1 MKKFLCILL
10 AALFVLSLTGCG
22 MKRSEFGG
30 KPVSLMPKY
39 VGEGVDDPFYQFTEE
54 DLVVRIVY
62 DDGQIADMED
72 GFKVTTETD
81 SGFFD
86 ILVSWNAVQV
96 FGRTETVHGGVT
108 QDLFAS
114 GAEGSIGVE
123 QQVPVLFGQ
132 EEAGSD
138 GVYTDANGGKVYGQP
153 LGKVG
158 NGSLGTA
165 VGGNSGQRTEAVHM
179 LMADRKVR
187 NPANWFPQVTSNC
200 YSGRKKVRICRSRRR
215 RS

>member
-39 VGEGVDDPFYQFTEE
+39 VGEGVDDPFYQFTED

-86 ILVSWNAVQV
+86 ILVSWNGLEGELMIPIGKDNYQKYK
-96 FGRTETVHGGVT
+96 
-108 QDLFAS
+108 
-114 GAEGSIGVE
+114 AELEAKRAEVAAE
-123 QQVPVLFGQ
+123 QQAAMDEAAAAAEDAL
-132 EEAGSD
+132 AGS
-138 GVYTDANGGKVYGQP
+138 
-153 LGKVG
+153 
-158 NGSLGTA
+158 
-165 VGGNSGQRTEAVHM
+165 
-179 LMADRKVR
+179 
-187 NPANWFPQVTSNC
+187 
-200 YSGRKKVRICRSRRR
+200 
-215 RS
+215 